1 MILRQKCIG
10 QKIRVTAPNGVKLT
24 LTIKEE
30 EKELY
35 RKLGMD
41 VFEPIPEK
49 PKAKVA
55 EFVITEPVKKEK
67 KNGRSSTPK
76 GNQ

>member
-1 MILRQKCIG
+1 MILRQECIG
-10 QKIRVTAPNGVKLT
+10 QKRRVTAPNGVRLT

-41 VFEPIPEK
+41 VFEKEPEK
-49 PKAKVA
+49 PKAKVS
-55 EFVITEPVKKEK
+55 EIVVNEPVKKEK
-67 KNGRSSTPK
+67 KNGRSTTPK